1 LSGTLLPLPA
11 SSAVPVAQ
19 DVDSPDVDSPDVDSP
34 DVDSPDVDSP
44 DVDSPDVDSPDVDS
58 PDVDSPDGAPL
69 VDVPASDDPAGLMVS
84 PSARAFCS
92 TSAARDGSVLSRIS
106 LPGDGCACTQPTASR
121 EDSNQGVKDLKG
133 FTTRFI

>member
-1 LSGTLLPLPA
+1 MTPDSGDAPVPGTPYGELSGTLLPLPA

-19 DVDSPDVDSPDVDSP
+19 
-34 DVDSPDVDSP
+34 
-44 DVDSPDVDSPDVDS
+44 DVDSPDVDS